1 MKQPKYFQL
10 EIITPDRLPIQEQ
23 VIQVIAPGRHGRFG
37 VLVRHAPALIELTV
51 GTVEVQAVSGNRTFT
66 ISGGLAEI
74 RNNVMKLLV
83 ASAEEAETI
92 DVARAEQARDRALAR
107 LKARQKHIDIHRAQ
121 AALARALNRLH
132 AARKYF
138 R

>member
-10 EIITPDRLPIQEQ
+10 EIITPDRPPIQEQ
-23 VIQVIAPGRHGRFG
+23 VIQVIAPGKRGRFG

-66 ISGGLAEI
+66 ISGGVAEI

-83 ASAEEAETI
+83 ASAEDAEAI

-107 LKARQKHIDIHRAQ
+107 LKARQEHIDIYRAQ
-121 AALARALNRLH
+121 ASLARAINRLN
-132 AARKYF
+132 AARKHF